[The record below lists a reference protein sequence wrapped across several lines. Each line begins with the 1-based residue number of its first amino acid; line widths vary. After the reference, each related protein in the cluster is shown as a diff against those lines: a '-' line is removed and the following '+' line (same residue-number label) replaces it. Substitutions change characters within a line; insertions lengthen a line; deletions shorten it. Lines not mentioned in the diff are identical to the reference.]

1 LRSGGVAFAD
11 EENGMISKLDTREA
25 PAPDGHEAPASADDR
40 NEIDALIKALYE
52 VISFDEE
59 GEPDWLR
66 MRSLF
71 SRHAHITRITPDGT
85 DYLDVGGFQELAKE
99 TFDLGVYTRF
109 FEIEVLRDERR
120 FGGLAHVLSA
130 YETRHSPNAIEP
142 FARGVNSL
150 QLIREDE
157 GWKVLSLFWDEER
170 LDNPLELRNLFDTGE
185 KHGQIDT

>member
-1 LRSGGVAFAD
+1 MDTTV
-11 EENGMISKLDTREA
+11 DTRA
-25 PAPDGHEAPASADDR
+25 TSSTPDDG
-40 NEIDALIKALYE
+40 NEIDALIRALYE
-52 VISFDEE
+52 VISFDEG
-59 GEPDWLR
+59 GEPDWQR
-66 MRSLF
+66 MQTLF

-85 DYLDVGGFQELAKE
+85 DYLDVSGFQELAKE

-130 YETRHSPNAIEP
+130 YETRHSPSALEP

-170 LDNPLELRNLFDTGE
+170 LDNPLSLRNLFDSGE
-185 KHGQIDT
+185 NNAQIDT

>member
-1 LRSGGVAFAD
+1 
-11 EENGMISKLDTREA
+11 MIVVSCVW
-25 PAPDGHEAPASADDR
+25 HEAIVMNSTVDKSGHGAAGD
-40 NEIDALIKALYE
+40 EQAAIDALIKTLYD
-52 VISFDEE
+52 VISFDEG

-71 SRHAHITRITPDGT
+71 SRHARITRITPEGT

-99 TFDLGVYTRF
+99 SFELGVYTRF
-109 FEIEVLRDERR
+109 FEIEVVREERR

-130 YETRHSPNAIEP
+130 YETRHNPSAVEP

-157 GWKVLSLFWDEER
+157 AWKVLSLFWDEER
-170 LDNPLELRNLFDTGE
+170 VDNPLELSSLFDGGE
-185 KHGQIDT
+185 KHVQIDT